1 MRSILTIDGG
11 GIRGVIPGMI
21 LVHIENI
28 IRRATDNKDAKI
40 VDYFDFFAG
49 TSTGAVLIS
58 LLLCPDEDDP
68 TKTKYDA
75 QDAVN
80 LYLKHGSDIFKAS
93 WLNRVLSKF
102 FLTSEKFDPSVLEHL
117 FEQYFGETK
126 LSQLVKPCI
135 IPAYNIELRK
145 AHFFK
150 QHLAIE
156 RGDSKDFLL
165 RDICRATTAA
175 PGYFHPAEIFSISNT
190 RYPLIDGAIFA
201 NNPTLVA
208 FMEVSK
214 MEHRMANPGK
224 RYVLSLG
231 TGTFSQAYPY
241 QLLRNTRT
249 ILAVPALMD
258 MMMSG
263 ISETTDFISKQIFK
277 IEHLND
283 HYLRINPSNLSSIN
297 DAIDDATPLNIQK
310 LKALGE
316 RMASEYYEELEAM
329 ANHLIELKESAPMQV
344 IAN

>member
-1 MRSILTIDGG
+1 
-11 GIRGVIPGMI
+11 MI
-21 LVHIENI
+21 LVHLENI
-28 IRRATDNKDAKI
+28 IRKITKNKDAKI

-58 LLLCPDEDDP
+58 LLLCPDDNDP

-80 LYLKHGSDIFKAS
+80 LYLKHGSDIFRTT
-93 WLNRVLSKF
+93 WLKRILSKF
-102 FLTSEKFDPSVLEHL
+102 FLTSEKFDPMVLEHL

-126 LSQLVKPCI
+126 LSRLVKPCI

-165 RDICRATTAA
+165 KDICRATTAA
-175 PGYFHPAEIFSISNT
+175 PGYFHAAEVFSTSGT
-190 RYPLIDGAIFA
+190 RYPLIDGGIFA
-201 NNPTLVA
+201 NNPTLIA

-231 TGTFSQAYPY
+231 TGAFSQAYPY
-241 QLLRNTRT
+241 HLLRNTRT

-263 ISETTDFISKQIFK
+263 ISETTDFIAKQIFK
-277 IEHLND
+277 IADSND

-297 DAIDDATPLNIQK
+297 NAIDDATPLNIQK

-316 RMASEYYEELEAM
+316 RMASEYYEELEIM
-329 ANHLIELKESAPMQV
+329 VNHLIEMKELAAMEV
-344 IAN
+344 MAN